1 MVTTPDTF
9 DRSMACWSESGRAG
23 MDAFYRV
30 ATQDYRELAA
40 SRDWPAWLEDADPI
54 LDVACGSGKF
64 PAALARHAGL
74 GEAPRTLDL
83 LDPSRFSIDETK
95 RNLELPF
102 VAGDEL
108 ECRVQDLPANASPW
122 PRVWATHALYA
133 VPPADLDSTA
143 ARVVRAIEPGG
154 RGFIAHARADSFYL
168 AFHRAYLD
176 GWCQGVGTPFTTA
189 EDWLAAFERVGA
201 RVDVRDIAY
210 MGELPANARDAAQ
223 GFLQRC
229 LFDESVSLEAMEADA
244 RMGDVL
250 RMHRGADGS
259 FRFPQHVALIDLVA

>member
-1 MVTTPDTF
+1 MTSTPDTF
-9 DRSMACWSESGRAG
+9 DRSMAHWSEAGRAE

-30 ATQDYRELAA
+30 ATQDYRELAE

-64 PAALARHAGL
+64 PAALARYAGL

-102 VAGDEL
+102 VAGDEYA
-108 ECRVQDLPANASPW
+108 CRIQDLPAGAGPW
-122 PRVWATHALYA
+122 RRVWATHALYA
-133 VPPADLDSTA
+133 VPPAELDAAA
-143 ARVVRAIEPGG
+143 ARFVKAIASGG

-168 AFHRAYLD
+168 AFHRAYLE
-176 GWCQGVGTPFTTA
+176 GWCGGVGTPFTTA
-189 EDWLAAFERVGA
+189 EDWLAAFERQGV
-201 RVDVRDIAY
+201 RVEVRDIAY
-210 MGELPANARDAAQ
+210 VGELPADARDAAQ

-229 LFDESVSLEAMEADA
+229 LFDETVSLDAMEADPGLGA
-244 RMGDVL
+244 ML
-250 RMHRGADGS
+250 RAHRGADGR
-259 FRFPQHVALIDLVA
+259 FRFPQRVALIDLAA